1 MISFDYNALASYFAS
16 GASLSRGL
24 HAEVLRSGPLGDA
37 IASAA
42 NGVTPPWRAPQPE
55 VDPDDLGRFLRG
67 GDIIDLDDPRVDQ
80 SNASDDFKNLFGL
93 YIALSTMRDMAEF
106 GRDNDRLQT
115 VLDRQFQTYLAEVR
129 GFADG
134 TSFDGVTL
142 VSGLRNDLA
151 RSTVEVPA
159 VNPIAD
165 AFGTKLSR
173 SFTGSVITD
182 SPTTA
187 IAGITATDTFTIDVI
202 TSTATKN
209 VTIDLS
215 QVSGTLNID
224 NIVTEINAQL
234 ALAGGISST
243 VSVEEVYQDGYA
255 IKVHHA
261 TGETLTFGSPS
272 SSEASVYVAGN
283 YGAGATAGGFV
294 AKVDDLG
301 AADPN
306 QAFRENINTIEA
318 SDRAGGVA
326 VDSEGS
332 VYVVGT
338 TAGDLDGQGVTGIE
352 DAYLTKY
359 DASGNLLYTLRLGA
373 TDSAGGFAVA
383 VDSADNVIVTGHT
396 LSRLTET
403 AYGGGFDTFVTK
415 FDSTGTELFTRQA
428 APFAA
433 DSGLAITVDSSDNI
447 FISGVTSGAID
458 SSQTHAGGAD
468 AFITKLASDGT
479 LVYNKQFGGVGED
492 SANAVAVDNAGNVF
506 VAATVDGNAVVR
518 KYADSAADD
527 PPIWELDLGS
537 LGSDGDATGIA
548 LDANGDVY
556 VTGYTANASLTGPI
570 ATAHSGGTDA
580 FVTRIVDSGSSAAVN
595 NTTYIGDTGTDRAF
609 GIAVNNG
616 AIYVTG
622 ESDGSIGGESLSGQ
636 VDAFVAKLDDTGS
649 LSYAH
654 YIGGAFD
661 HRGTAIAF
669 DADGTSVLSRLGL
682 PGAAVPIPTAGTV
695 AMQTS
700 ARVGQSFYVSVNGAA
715 AQRIVI
721 EESDTLE
728 VLAAKISNRLG
739 INGDAKIVTTGHTQ
753 HLEIQAQN
761 GAVVEILD
769 GPEGYNALPGLG
781 FTPQR
786 LIGELVDA
794 SKQEADA
801 DSTFELGFVGSLNLL
816 TSSAAADVLTLLE
829 NAMRE
834 VRKAFSF
841 LTEGPPP
848 DNPFAG
854 IIGPPSPYMAG
865 RIAAFEG
872 ALLRVQSSTLSNSF
886 GIIV

>member
-1 MISFDYNALASYFAS
+1 VISFDYNALAVYYAS
-16 GASLSRGL
+16 GASLSPSLQTAVIRNGTL
-24 HAEVLRSGPLGDA
+24 SDA
-37 IASAA
+37 IALAES
-42 NGVTPPWRAPQPE
+42 GVLPPWDQPEPE
-55 VDPDDLGRFLRG
+55 VDSDDAGRFLRG

-80 SNASDDFKNLFGL
+80 PDASDDFKNLFGL

-106 GRDNDRLQT
+106 TRDNDSLQI

-129 GFADG
+129 GFADDTG
-134 TSFDGVTL
+134 FDGIIL

-151 RSTVEVPA
+151 RSTVEMPA
-159 VNPIAD
+159 INPIAD
-165 AFGTKLSR
+165 AYGTRLAQ

-182 SPTTA
+182 SRTTA
-187 IAGITATDTFTIDVI
+187 IAGINGTDTFTIDVT
-202 TSTATKN
+202 TSTGTKN

-215 QVSGTLNID
+215 QVSGTLSID

-234 ALAGGISST
+234 AAAGGISST
-243 VSVEEVYQDGYA
+243 VFVEEVYEGGFA
-255 IKVHHA
+255 IEVKHA
-261 TGETLTFGSPS
+261 TGETLTFGSPTS
-272 SSEASVYVAGN
+272 TEASVYVAGN

-294 AKVDDLG
+294 AKIDDLG

-306 QAFRENINTIEA
+306 QAFRQSINTVEA

-326 VDSEGS
+326 VDSEGN

-338 TAGDLDGQGVTGIE
+338 TAGDLDGQGVTGTE

-373 TDSAGGFAVA
+373 TESAGGFAVA
-383 VDSADNVIVTGHT
+383 VDSADNVIIAGHT
-396 LSRLTET
+396 LSPLTDT

-415 FDSTGTELFTRQA
+415 FDSTGKELFTRQA
-428 APFAA
+428 APYAA

-458 SSQTHAGGAD
+458 SSQTNAGGND
-468 AFITKLASDGT
+468 AFVTKIDSSGT
-479 LVYNKQFGGVGED
+479 LVYNKQFGGAGDD

-506 VAATVDGNAVVR
+506 VAATVDGDAVVR
-518 KYADSAADD
+518 KYADDDADD
-527 PPIWELDLGS
+527 PPIWELNLGA

-556 VTGYTANASLTGPI
+556 VTGYTTNASLAGTI
-570 ATAHSGGTDA
+570 AQAHSGGTDA
-580 FVTRIVDSGSSAAVN
+580 FVTRIVDSGTSAAVDF
-595 NTTYIGDTGTDRAF
+595 TSYIGASGTDRAL

-622 ESDGSIGGESLSGQ
+622 ETDGSIGGETLSGQ
-636 VDAFVAKLDDTGS
+636 VDAFVAKLDNMGS
-649 LSYAH
+649 LTYAH
-654 YIGGAFD
+654 YIGGGFD

-682 PGAAVPIPTAGTV
+682 PTGTVPIPTAATV

-715 AQRIVI
+715 AKRITI
-721 EESDTLE
+721 EDSDTIE

-739 INGDAKIVTTGHTQ
+739 VDGDAKIVTTGHTQ
-753 HLEIQAQN
+753 HLEIQALN
-761 GAVVEILD
+761 GAVIEILE
-769 GPEGYNALPGLG
+769 GPEGFNALPGLG
-781 FTPQR
+781 LTPQR

-801 DSTFELGFVGSLNLL
+801 DSTFELGFTSTMNLS
-816 TSSAAADVLTLLE
+816 TSIAADDALTLLE

-834 VRKAFSF
+834 VREAFSF
-841 LTEGPPP
+841 LTDGPPP
-848 DNPFAG
+848 DDPFAG

-872 ALLRVQSSTLSNSF
+872 ALSRIESANLSSLF
-886 GIIV
+886 GILV